1 MFYADSPPL
10 TRSDITERWAQ
21 WKSKE
26 QVRSGAVA
34 VGYVALLPR
43 ERDIID
49 SMRFRFTNFDADAL
63 DAAPELT
70 GRQRLLLRSLRGG
83 FERVITADGNRGVLP
98 GKIAMYAGFFNGRD
112 RDFGA
117 LWHGDVAYSRY
128 LCSHGG
134 TLPNGRLLP
143 STDFGVGLVSKND
156 VNPAGGALLRHIT
169 FGESGQL
176 QVENHG
182 QGAVSRLTVGD
193 IHTATQLS
201 GPRVM
206 FIADYYPPS

>member
-10 TRSDITERWAQ
+10 TRSDITTRWAQ
-21 WKSKE
+21 WEREE

-49 SMRFRFTNFDADAL
+49 SMRFPFRDYYADTL
-63 DAAPELT
+63 YAAPELT
-70 GRQRLLLRSLRGG
+70 DRQRLFLLGLRGG
-83 FERVITADGNRGVLP
+83 FERVITADGNRGVQP

-117 LWHGDVAYSRY
+117 LWHGDRAYSRY

-143 STDFGVGLVSKND
+143 STDFGVGLVSKHD
-156 VNPAGGALLRHIT
+156 INPAGGALLRHVT

-206 FIADYYPPS
+206 LVADYYPPS